1 MSDIYNFR
9 ERRYCA
15 YRHRIKVFIF
25 GVDVSPWLR
34 GTVSVVYG
42 NRDSFNTASL
52 EISNPK
58 RIWQLTRENLENPNI
73 LVRQDADSGFR
84 MIGGEYSEAAKRRVF
99 KLKSDINQEYNLQTT
114 RTSHGLK
121 KQTPISVDSSGN
133 VQFSAPADDVER
145 KYRFCVNDCIFN
157 KHDPIRIFVQNPLR
171 SESDEW
177 VEVFCGFVQ
186 DHPVTTDYF
195 NGTSFVR
202 ISAYCIRHMMTKM
215 RVQQNALQDGISGD
229 LFLDSGFFAD
239 FARSGILSQPYAKSS
254 LQDTI
259 RELVLGDMVG
269 QGFDAQAK
277 DSSASLSNRNLSK
290 KGVGQF
296 SLGNI
301 VCYDPANP
309 GNWLERWHLMT
320 VFGCNRVPFPDE
332 NIAKTNLWLTTQ
344 QMNTLGRETIWHPAR
359 TYRGPDARYLH
370 FLLPQSGTG
379 ASALIESTVA
389 QGPSAAEFTTRWE
402 IIKSFSEKLD
412 FQVLTSPSG
421 DLLVEFPMYG
431 FTPSAFTG
439 EGKNHQ
445 DDASVSKKG
454 LQNIF
459 TFGLHQKEETLND
472 EGEDFPTVLAVSGGN
487 ANEAANP
494 QAPPPRSF
502 IYSPALASRYGVIVE
517 SVDYPFAGQTAS
529 EISGSLAS
537 RLSRLGMVE
546 YTKRLANSSTWEG
559 TLAYRPFMFPNRP
572 LHLQRSNRIGNITA
586 VTYNWQVGKEAGV
599 SVSLNNLMAER
610 IGKDGKSSFRLL
622 TGALNTPISYATLWG
637 HTGDKETGEAA
648 AQPLSGVH
656 SPATNNVSTPSGASP
671 SEPEKPQSAQQ
682 VRERV
687 TNPPAFNG
695 LDKLYPPFRKKIE
708 ALLEECKRQ
717 GLNITVRETFR
728 TPERQQAIFNSAKG
742 TGTNAEAFKSWHQY
756 GLAVDVAPV
765 LDKSAVLPSERA
777 VLARVNAIQQEL
789 GLGLV
794 WGGNFRSFYDG
805 YHFEKP
811 KEWISLKEARSYL
824 NRGEGYLEAVWK
836 HITQRYFP
844 EEGFNPKDI
853 PKVTGSGAIPGN
865 QSSPLTPPAAEPCTP
880 KLMEAAGFDNLPD
893 DSD

>member
-1 MSDIYNFR
+1 MPMSDIYNFK
-9 ERRYCA
+9 ERRFCA

-42 NRDSFNTASL
+42 NRDSFNTATL
-52 EISNPK
+52 EISNPH
-58 RIWQLTRENLENPNI
+58 RIWQLTRENLENPET
-73 LVRQDADSGFR
+73 GFR
-84 MIGGEYSEAAKRRVF
+84 MIGGEYAEAAKRWVF

-114 RTSHGLK
+114 RTSHGLM
-121 KQTPISVDSSGN
+121 KQTPISIDASGS
-133 VQFSAPADDVER
+133 VQFSPTPDDVER
-145 KYRFCVNDCIFN
+145 KYRFCVNDCVFN
-157 KHDPIRIFVQNPLR
+157 KHDPIRIFVQNPLSSV
-171 SESDEW
+171 SEEW
-177 VEVFCGFVQ
+177 LEVFCGFVQ
-186 DHPVTTDYF
+186 DHPVTTDFF
-195 NGTSFVR
+195 NGSSFVR

-215 RVQQNALQDGISGD
+215 RVQQNALQNSITGD
-229 LFLDSGFFAD
+229 LFFDSGFFAD
-239 FARSGILSQPYAKSS
+239 FARAGILSQPFAQTS

-269 QGFDAQAK
+269 QGFDAK
-277 DSSASLSNRNLSK
+277 PNNSSATLSNQNISK

-301 VCYDPANP
+301 VCYDPTNP
-309 GNWLERWHLMT
+309 GNILERWHLMT
-320 VFGCNRVPFPDE
+320 VFGCNRVPFPDA
-332 NIAKTNLWLTTQ
+332 NIAKNNLWLTTQ
-344 QMNTLGRETIWHPAR
+344 QMNTLGRETIWHPKR

-379 ASALIESTVA
+379 ASALIESSVA
-389 QGPSAAEFTTRWE
+389 YSPTAAEFTTRWE

-439 EGKNHQ
+439 DGRNHQ

-459 TFGLHQKEETLND
+459 TFGHHQKEETLND

-487 ANEAANP
+487 ALKDAELNDP
-494 QAPPPRSF
+494 DAPARSF

-529 EISGSLAS
+529 DLVGSLAT

-559 TLAYRPFMFPNRP
+559 SLAYRPFLFPNRP
-572 LHLQRSNRIGNITA
+572 LHLLRSNRIGNVTS
-586 VTYNWQVGKEAGV
+586 VTYNWQIGKEAGV
-599 SVSLNNLMAER
+599 SLSLNNLMAER
-610 IGKDGKSSFRLL
+610 LGQDGKSSFRLM

-637 HTGDKETGEAA
+637 NTGDKETGENA

-656 SPATNNVSTPSGASP
+656 SPATTNVKTPDGASP
-671 SEPEKPQSAQQ
+671 PAPESPQSPQQ
-682 VRERV
+682 VRDRI
-687 TNPPAFNG
+687 TNPKSFNG
-695 LDKLYPPFRKKIE
+695 LDKLYPPFRKRIE
-708 ALLEECKRQ
+708 ALIEECARQ
-717 GLNITVRETFR
+717 GITLKVRETYR
-728 TPERQQAIFNSAKG
+728 SPERQQAIYDSAKG
-742 TGTNAEAFKSWHQY
+742 SGTNAEAFKSWHQY
-756 GLAVDVAPV
+756 GLAADLAPTI
-765 LDKSAVLPSERA
+765 DKSAGLPSEAA

-805 YHFEKP
+805 WHFEKP
-811 KEWISLKEARSYL
+811 AQWISLKEARSYL
-824 NRGEGYLEAVWK
+824 NRGDGYLEAVWK

-844 EEGFNPKDI
+844 EEGFNPKDV
-853 PKVTGSGAIPGN
+853 PAVTGGGAIPGN
-865 QSSPLTPPAAEPCTP
+865 TMVTALSPPAAQPCTP
-880 KLMEAAGFDNLPD
+880 KLMDAAGFDNLPD

>member
-1 MSDIYNFR
+1 MPMSDIYNFR
-9 ERRYCA
+9 ERRFCA

-25 GVDVSPWLR
+25 GVDVGPWLR
-34 GTVSVVYG
+34 GSVSVVYG

-52 EISNPK
+52 EIANPH
-58 RIWQLTRENLENPNI
+58 RIWQLTRENLTDPNGK
-73 LVRQDADSGFR
+73 GFR
-84 MIGGEYSEAAKRRVF
+84 MVGGEYSEALKRKVF
-99 KLKSDINQEYNLQTT
+99 KLKDDINQEYSLQTT

-121 KQTPISVDSSGN
+121 KQGPISVDSSGS
-133 VQFSAPADDVER
+133 VKFTAPTDAVER

-171 SESDEW
+171 PTSDEW
-177 VEVFCGFVQ
+177 IEVFCGFVQ
-186 DHPVTTDYF
+186 DHPVTTDYY
-195 NGTSFVR
+195 NGSSFVR

-215 RVQQNALQDGISGD
+215 RVASNAYQNQISGD
-229 LFLDSGFFAD
+229 LFFDSGFFAD
-239 FARSGILSQPYAKSS
+239 YARSGILSQPFAKAS

-259 RELVLGDMVG
+259 RELVLGDVIG
-269 QGFDAQAK
+269 EGFDAKAK
-277 DSSASLSNRNLSK
+277 DSSASLSNANLAK

-296 SLGNI
+296 SLGNV

-320 VFGCNRVPFPDE
+320 MFGCNRVPFPDE
-332 NIAKTNLWLTTQ
+332 NIAKNNLWLTTQ
-344 QMNTLGRETIWHPAR
+344 QMNKLGGETIWHPSR

-370 FLLPQSGTG
+370 FLLPIGGTG
-379 ASALIESTVA
+379 ASSLIESTTA
-389 QGPSAAEFTTRWE
+389 DGPSAAEFTTRWE
-402 IIKSFSEKLD
+402 IIKSFTEKLD

-431 FTPSAFTG
+431 FTPSAFTDQ
-439 EGKNHQ
+439 GKNQ
-445 DDASVSKKG
+445 QEDPTTKKG

-459 TFGLHQKEETLND
+459 TFGHHQKEETLND
-472 EGEDFPTVLAVSGGN
+472 EGEDFPTVLMVSGGN
-487 ANEAANP
+487 STGEGNV
-494 QAPPPRSF
+494 QDSDSPPRSF
-502 IYSPALASRYGVIVE
+502 IYSPALAARYGVIVE

-529 EISGSLAS
+529 EIAGSLAS
-537 RLSRLGMVE
+537 RLSRLGMIE

-559 TLAYRPFMFPNRP
+559 TLAYRPFLFPNRP
-572 LHLQRSNRIGNITA
+572 IHLQRSNRIGNITA
-586 VTYNWQVGKEAGV
+586 VTYSWTVGKDAGV
-599 SVSLNNLMAER
+599 SVALNNLMAER
-610 IGKDGKSSFRLL
+610 IGKDGKSTFRLL

-637 HTGDKETGEAA
+637 NQGDKETGADAA
-648 AQPLSGVH
+648 EPLSGVH
-656 SPATNNVSTPSGASP
+656 SPATNNVSKASGASP
-671 SEPEKPQSAQQ
+671 TEPEKPLSSQQ

-687 TNPPAFNG
+687 TNPPAENG
-695 LDKLYPPFRKKIE
+695 FDKLYPPFRKKIQ
-708 ALLEECKRQ
+708 ALLAECQRQ
-717 GLNITVRETFR
+717 GLNISVRETFR
-728 TPERQQAIFNSAKG
+728 SPERQQAIFNSAKG

-765 LDKSAVLPSERA
+765 VDKSAALPSERA

-789 GLGLV
+789 GLDLV

-811 KEWISLKEARSYL
+811 KEWISLKVAREYL
-824 NRGEGYLEAVWK
+824 KKYGDGYLQEVWK

-844 EEGFNPKDI
+844 GEGFNPKDV
-853 PKVTGSGAIPGN
+853 PKVTGAGAIPGN
-865 QSSPLTPPAAEPCTP
+865 RNANSVIPPPVEPCTP